1 VTDLAYVT
9 HQECEKHREKIQES
23 VCDSICKERNERINE
38 TEKLE
43 AWLLRIEEKMD
54 GTNSRLSMI
63 AIELLIAFSGVM
75 LAFLLGRI

>member
-1 VTDLAYVT
+1 MSEPAYVT
-9 HQECEKHREKIQES
+9 QEQCEKHREKIQES
-23 VCDSICKERNERINE
+23 VCDSICKERDDRKTE

-43 AWLLRIEEKMD
+43 AWLLRIEGKMD

-63 AIELLIAFSGVM
+63 AIDLLIAFTGVI